1 VGGMRSR
8 QADQTARARLSRPRR
23 RVIAG
28 AAGIAAMALAV
39 AACASSSS
47 SSAGGTGAT
56 GAGSTGAGNSAGG
69 TPVKVGMVY
78 EKTGI
83 YSIYAQEYQQGFQI
97 GLDYATKGTGAVD
110 GHPVQVTW
118 DDDADSATTAVTDFK
133 SLVGAGYKIIGGTID
148 SGIATE
154 LAPLAAQNQVLYISG
169 PAAADQITGANKYTF
184 RSGRQTY
191 QDVMAA
197 KSFVAKAG
205 GGQKIV
211 VLAQDYAF
219 GESYVTDAQKV
230 FGSIGDKV
238 TPVLV
243 PLTTTDFTPT
253 ALQVKA
259 LHPNLIFLAWAGTT
273 GAALAQALDQQGDF
287 NGTKVV
293 TGLANIAT
301 YPFYGAAGAKF
312 DYLSLYLYQGS
323 DNAAND
329 YLVSQMKARYNGVPD
344 LFTPDGF
351 VAAQMIVRAIQAGGG
366 ADVNAMINALSGW
379 TFLAPKGEQTIRA
392 SDHAMLQPMYQA
404 KLTEVS
410 PTDFTPSLITTL
422 PNAAT
427 APAVSANFGS

>member
-1 VGGMRSR
+1 MGGTQSRSGQSR
-8 QADQTARARLSRPRR
+8 SGQSRPGRR
-23 RVIAG
+23 ALMGAAG
-28 AAGIAAMALAV
+28 AAVIALAV
-39 AACASSSS
+39 AACSSSS
-47 SSAGGTGAT
+47 SGSQAAGG
-56 GAGSTGAGNSAGG
+56 GSAAASG

-83 YSIYAQEYQQGFQI
+83 YSAYAQEYQQGFAI
-97 GLDYATKGTGAVD
+97 GLDYATNGTGKVN
-110 GHPVQVTW
+110 GHPINVTW
-118 DDDADSATTAVTDFK
+118 NDDADSATTAVNDFK
-133 SLVGAGYKIIGGTID
+133 SLVGAGYKIIGGTMD
-148 SGIATE
+148 SGIATQ

-169 PAAADQITGANKYTF
+169 PAAADQVTGLNKYTF

-197 KSFVAKAG
+197 KSFVASNG
-205 GGQKIV
+205 SGQKIV

-219 GESYVTDAQKV
+219 GQSYVTDAQKV
-230 FGSIGDKV
+230 FGAIGDKV

-259 LHPNLIFLAWAGTT
+259 MHPNLIFLAWAGTT

-301 YPFYGAAGAKF
+301 YPFYGTAGAKF
-312 DYLSLYLYQGS
+312 DYLSLYFYQAS
-323 DNAAND
+323 HNAAND
-329 YLVSQMKARYNGVPD
+329 YLVSQMKAKYNAVPD

-351 VAAQMIVRAIQAGGG
+351 VAAQMMVHAIAAGGG
-366 ADVNAMINALSGW
+366 TDVNAMVNALSGW
-379 TFLAPKGEQTIRA
+379 SFLAPKGTQQIRA

-410 PTDFTPSLITTL
+410 STDFTPSALATL
-422 PNAAT
+422 ANSDT
-427 APAVSANFGS
+427 APSVAANFGS

>member
-1 VGGMRSR
+1 MGV
-8 QADQTARARLSRPRR
+8 PRHLR
-23 RVIAG
+23 KPFVTGLA
-28 AAGIAAMALAV
+28 AAGVALLV
-39 AACASSSS
+39 AACGT
-47 SSAGGTGAT
+47 SAT
-56 GAGSTGAGNSAGG
+56 STGNTASTSKSDNSTTG

-83 YSIYAQEYQQGFQI
+83 YSAYAQEYQQGFDI
-97 GLDYATKGTGAVD
+97 GLAYATGGTGKAG
-110 GHPVQVTW
+110 GHPVDVTW
-118 DDDADSATTAVTDFK
+118 DDDADNATTAVTDFK
-133 SLVGAGYKIIGGTID
+133 SLAGAGYKIIGGTVD

-169 PAAADQITGANKYTF
+169 PAAADQITGANQYTF

-197 KSFVAKAG
+197 KSFVASAG
-205 GGQKIV
+205 AGQKIV

-230 FGSIGDKV
+230 FGAIGDKV

-259 LHPNLIFLAWAGTT
+259 EHPNLIFLAWAGTT

-287 NGTKVV
+287 AGTKVV

-323 DNAAND
+323 ANAANN
-329 YLVSQMKARYNGVPD
+329 YLIAQMKQRYNSVPD

-351 VAAQMIVRAIQAGGG
+351 VAAQMIVHAIAAGGG
-366 ADVNAMINALSGW
+366 GNVQSMISALDGW
-379 TFLAPKGEQTIRA
+379 TFLAPKGTQTIRA
-392 SDHAMLQPMYQA
+392 SDHAMLQPMFQV
-404 KLTEVS
+404 KLTEQS
-410 PTDFTPSLITTL
+410 ATAFTPTVLATL
-422 PNAAT
+422 SASQT
-427 APAVSANFGS
+427 APPAS

>member
-1 VGGMRSR
+1 MGCKH
-8 QADQTARARLSRPRR
+8 SRPRIR
-23 RVIAG
+23 AMAG
-28 AAGIAAMALAV
+28 AAGIAALVLGV
-39 AACASSSS
+39 AACASSPASGSS
-47 SSAGGTGAT
+47 SGTGSAGSG
-56 GAGSTGAGNSAGG
+56 GSASGSASSASA

-83 YSIYAQEYQQGFQI
+83 YSAYAQEYQQGFDI
-97 GLDYATKGTGAVD
+97 GLDYATGGTGKVD
-110 GHPVQVTW
+110 GHPVDVTW

-154 LAPLAAQNQVLYISG
+154 LAPLAQQNQVLYISG

-191 QDVMAA
+191 QDVEAA
-197 KSFVAKAG
+197 KSFVASAG
-205 GGQKIV
+205 GGRKIV

-219 GESYVTDAQKV
+219 GQSYVTDAQKV
-230 FGSIGDKV
+230 FGAIGDKV

-259 LHPNLIFLAWAGTT
+259 LHPSLIFLAWAGTT
-273 GAALAQALDQQGDF
+273 GAALAQALDQQGVF

-323 DNAAND
+323 HNAANE
-329 YLVSQMKARYNGVPD
+329 YLISQMKARYNSVPD

-351 VAAQMIVRAIQAGGG
+351 VAAQMIVHAIKHGDAGTN
-366 ADVNAMINALSGW
+366 VNAMISALSGW
-379 TFLAPKGEQTIRA
+379 TFLAPKGEQQIRA
-392 SDHAMLQPMYQA
+392 ADHAMLQPMFQV
-404 KLTEVS
+404 KLNEVS
-410 PTDFTPSLITTL
+410 STDFTPTVLATL

-427 APAVSANFGS
+427 APPVSANFSG

>member
-1 VGGMRSR
+1 
-8 QADQTARARLSRPRR
+8 
-23 RVIAG
+23 
-28 AAGIAAMALAV
+28 
-39 AACASSSS
+39 
-47 SSAGGTGAT
+47 
-56 GAGSTGAGNSAGG
+56 
-69 TPVKVGMVY
+69 
-78 EKTGI
+78 
-83 YSIYAQEYQQGFQI
+83 
-97 GLDYATKGTGAVD
+97 
-110 GHPVQVTW
+110 VTW

-133 SLVGAGYKIIGGTID
+133 SLVGAGYKIIGGTVD

-154 LAPLAAQNQVLYISG
+154 LAPLAGQNQVLYVSG
-169 PAAADQITGANKYTF
+169 PAAADQITGANQYTF

-197 KSFVAKAG
+197 KSFVASAG
-205 GGQKIV
+205 SGQKIV

-230 FGSIGDKV
+230 FGAIGDSV

-259 LHPNLIFLAWAGTT
+259 DHPSLIFLAWAGTT

-312 DYLSLYLYQGS
+312 DYLSLYFYQAS
-323 DNAAND
+323 QNAANT
-329 YLVSQMKARYNGVPD
+329 YLINQMKQRYSSVPD

-351 VAAQMIVRAIQAGGG
+351 VAAQMIVHALQASQTDVSQMIG
-366 ADVNAMINALSGW
+366 ALDGW
-379 TFLAPKGEQTIRA
+379 TFLAPKGMQQIRA

-404 KLTEVS
+404 KLAEVS
-410 PTDFTPSLITTL
+410 ATDFTPSLTQTL
-422 PNAAT
+422 TSSET
-427 APAVSANFGS
+427 APPAS